1 METLGFLL
9 GNLEIIFKFFLFSLG
24 IILSSIILYS
34 WLLNMATIILYKREW
49 RDNIN
54 KYSTK
59 RCSEEGEIK
68 NGRDHI
74 YLVDDKKKVVH
85 RLANIYTLNK
95 LSYPR
100 PPRVDDNKDENKK
113 FYFKFEDR
121 YKLGCEIKI
130 RDIASIINTIKDLKN

>member
-24 IILSSIILYS
+24 IILSSMILYS
-34 WLLNMATIILYKREW
+34 WILNIATIILYKREW

-54 KYSTK
+54 KYSAK

>member
-1 METLGFLL
+1 METLGFLS
-9 GNLEIIFKFFLFSLG
+9 GNLEIIFKIFLFSLG

-34 WLLNMATIILYKREW
+34 WLSNVATIILYKREW

-74 YLVDDKKKVVH
+74 YLVDDKKRVH

-100 PPRVDDNKDENKK
+100 PPRVDDSKDKNKK
-113 FYFKFEDR
+113 FYFRFEDG
-121 YKLGCEIKI
+121 YKLCREIKI

>member
-1 METLGFLL
+1 METLKFLSD
-9 GNLEIIFKFFLFSLG
+9 NLEIIFKIFLFSLG
-24 IILSSIILYS
+24 IILSSMILYS
-34 WLLNMATIILYKREW
+34 WILNVATIILYKREW

-74 YLVDDKKKVVH
+74 YLVDDKKKTVH
-85 RLANIYTLNK
+85 RLANLYTLNK

-100 PPRVDDNKDENKK
+100 PPRVDDSKEENKK
-113 FYFKFEDR
+113 FYFKFEDG
-121 YKLGCEIKI
+121 YKLCCEIKI
-130 RDIASIINTIKDLKN
+130 RDIASTINTIKDLKN